1 MLVILSR
8 FYVSLFLFISTHYEL
23 GDFSR
28 DDGNRVTLLFVGDIS
43 FSTVTKYYVEHG
55 YHSYNDTFKEV
66 ASYIREADV
75 SVGNLESPFVGNNTY
90 QYMYKGPKMV
100 LLDANPSA
108 AAALSFAG
116 FDAVTLANNHIN
128 DFSEEGVNFTVET
141 IERAKIKHFGD
152 SYGEWNSSQV
162 IYDIYGAIFQDK
174 SIISSK
180 RLRAVNLEEVLK
192 RWSWKPLIVEVKG
205 TKIGFLGYCDTPS
218 VNENCTGMRKIFKAG
233 AAVYTDDIAA
243 RDVRNLKKADV
254 DLIAV
259 LIHFGQELQ
268 IEPFPYQ
275 GRIVKRLISL
285 GVQIIIGAHPHV
297 LQPHCFHNNTLVA
310 YSLGN
315 FLFHPRRT
323 AGASNRNIYGRLGG
337 KPNKKRIEAY
347 ENFALGNSED
357 LKKTMMLKVA
367 VSRNRL
373 LKAEYLPVK
382 VTFDKKT
389 KLLHPKPP
397 EGSEWIKVCGKKD
410 NQCDRQCKQKDGQTR
425 AETNK

>member
-28 DDGNRVTLLFVGDIS
+28 DNDNRVTLLFVGDIS

-128 DFSEEGVNFTVET
+128 DFSAEGVNFTVET
-141 IERAKIKHFGD
+141 IDKAKIKHFGD
-152 SYGEWNSSQV
+152 SYGEWNSSQ
-162 IYDIYGAIFQDK
+162 
-174 SIISSK
+174 
-180 RLRAVNLEEVLK
+180 
-192 RWSWKPLIVEVKG
+192 KPLIVEVKG

-218 VNENCTGMRKIFKAG
+218 VHKNCTGMRKIFKSG

-254 DLIAV
+254 DLIVV

-268 IEPFPYQ
+268 IEPLPYQ
-275 GRIVKRLISL
+275 RRIAKRLISL

-323 AGASNRNIYGRLGG
+323 GGASNRNIYGRLGG
-337 KPNKKRIEAY
+337 KPNKERIEAY
-347 ENFALGNSED
+347 ENFALGNCED

-389 KLLHPKPP
+389 KLLHPKPS

-410 NQCDRQCKQKDGQTR
+410 NQCDRHCKQKDGQTT

>member
-1 MLVILSR
+1 MLVFLSR
-8 FYVSLFLFISTHYEL
+8 FYISFFLFIFTHYEL
-23 GDFSR
+23 GDFSGH
-28 DDGNRVTLLFVGDIS
+28 DDNRVTLLFVGDIS

-75 SVGNLESPFVGNNTY
+75 SVGNLESPFVGDNMY
-90 QYMYKGPKMV
+90 QHMYKGPKMV
-100 LLDANPSA
+100 ILDANPRA

-128 DFSEEGVNFTVET
+128 DFSAEGVNFTVET
-141 IERAKIKHFGD
+141 IEKAKIKHVGD
-152 SYGEWNSSQV
+152 SYGEWNSSQ
-162 IYDIYGAIFQDK
+162 
-174 SIISSK
+174 
-180 RLRAVNLEEVLK
+180 
-192 RWSWKPLIVEVKG
+192 KPLIVEVKG

-218 VNENCTGMRKIFKAG
+218 VHKNCTGMRKIFKSG

-254 DLIAV
+254 DLIVV

-268 IEPFPYQ
+268 IEPLPYQ
-275 GRIVKRLISL
+275 RRIAKHLISL

-323 AGASNRNIYGRLGG
+323 GGASNQNIYGRLGG
-337 KPNKKRIEAY
+337 KPNKERIEAY
-347 ENFALGNSED
+347 ENFALGNCQD
-357 LKKTMMLKVA
+357 LKKTMMLRVA

-373 LKAEYLPVK
+373 LEAEYLPVK

-389 KLLHPKPP
+389 KLLHPKPS

-425 AETNK
+425 AETKK

>member
-152 SYGEWNSSQV
+152 SYGEWNSSQ
-162 IYDIYGAIFQDK
+162 
-174 SIISSK
+174 
-180 RLRAVNLEEVLK
+180 
-192 RWSWKPLIVEVKG
+192 KPLIVEVKG

-347 ENFALGNSED
+347 ENFALGNTED

>member
-152 SYGEWNSSQV
+152 SYGEWNSSQ
-162 IYDIYGAIFQDK
+162 
-174 SIISSK
+174 
-180 RLRAVNLEEVLK
+180 
-192 RWSWKPLIVEVKG
+192 KPLIVEVKG

>member
-8 FYVSLFLFISTHYEL
+8 FYVSFFLFISTHYEL

-28 DDGNRVTLLFVGDIS
+28 HDDNRVTLLFVGDIS

-75 SVGNLESPFVGNNTY
+75 SVGNLESPFVGENTY

-100 LLDANPSA
+100 ILDANPSA

-128 DFSEEGVNFTVET
+128 DFSAEGVKFTVET
-141 IERAKIKHFGD
+141 IEKAKIKHFGD
-152 SYGEWNSSQV
+152 SYGEWNSSQ
-162 IYDIYGAIFQDK
+162 
-174 SIISSK
+174 
-180 RLRAVNLEEVLK
+180 
-192 RWSWKPLIVEVKG
+192 KPLIVEVKG

-218 VNENCTGMRKIFKAG
+218 VHKNCTGMRKIFKSG

-254 DLIAV
+254 DLIVV

-268 IEPFPYQ
+268 IEPLPYQ
-275 GRIVKRLISL
+275 RRIAKHLISL

-323 AGASNRNIYGRLGG
+323 GGASTQNIYGRLGG
-337 KPNKKRIEAY
+337 KPNKERIEAY
-347 ENFALGNSED
+347 ENFALGNCED

-367 VSRNRL
+367 VSSFL
-373 LKAEYLPVK
+373 AC
-382 VTFDKKT
+382 
-389 KLLHPKPP
+389 KPRTCTAHLAADQ
-397 EGSEWIKVCGKKD
+397 SEALWSLG
-410 NQCDRQCKQKDGQTR
+410 
-425 AETNK
+425 